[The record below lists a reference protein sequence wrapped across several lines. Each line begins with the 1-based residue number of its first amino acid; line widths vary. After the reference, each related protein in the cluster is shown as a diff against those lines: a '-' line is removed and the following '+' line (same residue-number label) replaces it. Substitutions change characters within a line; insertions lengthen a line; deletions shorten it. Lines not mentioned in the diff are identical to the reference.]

1 MGWVFAALLIVVIGF
16 AFLAAAGRLGEM
28 APQLDDR
35 PVPALPTDRQLE
47 AADIANVDFAVTPR
61 GYSQPQVDAL
71 LARLAQQLTPE
82 PEPEAEPELASR
94 PRPNPNATGWPG
106 QL

>member
-1 MGWVFAALLIVVIGF
+1 MGWVFAALIIVVIGF

-28 APQLDDR
+28 GPYLDDR
-35 PVPALPTDRQLE
+35 PVPALPDDRPL
-47 AADIANVDFAVTPR
+47 AASDLDKVSFAITAR

-71 LARLAQQLTPE
+71 LSRLAT
-82 PEPEAEPELASR
+82 ELAAESELAEQAAAR
-94 PRPNPNATGWPG
+94 PAENATGWPA